1 MALIVARG
9 AYGALCACL
18 TTPRDFCR
26 SAVLSLSYLRS
37 RNLVTPMI
45 IHGTWNS
52 VGPFPFTLPHSCA
65 VEPES
70 LHRNPISIKE
80 TAQSQS
86 TKLLHYHYHRRH
98 RHHHQSITTAPTTTS
113 ILLVLIIISTIPIS
127 IASMINVVFLGIG
140 IGSLPTLT
148 H

>member
-18 TTPRDFCR
+18 TTPRCAFCR

-65 VEPES
+65 VVPES

-86 TKLLHYHYHRRH
+86 AKLLHYHHHRR
-98 RHHHQSITTAPTTTS
+98 HQSITTAP
-113 ILLVLIIISTIPIS
+113 STHPS
-127 IASMINVVFLGIG
+127 SSF
-140 IGSLPTLT
+140 
-148 H
+148 